1 MRVKVDVEEE
11 VASTKSLKLSEDV
24 LLAKVFQK
32 VNSVLT
38 FVSHV
43 EVGPV

>member
-1 MRVKVDVEEE
+1 M
-11 VASTKSLKLSEDV
+11 ASTKSLKLFEDV

-32 VNSVLT
+32 VILVLT

-43 EVGPV
+43 EVGLV